1 MSTATKIDD
10 KREFRELYA
19 PGRDP
24 AIVEVPEMTFLMID
38 GTGDP
43 NTSPAFQAAVE
54 ALYAAS
60 YGLKF
65 AIKRG
70 PTGLDHVVMP
80 LEGLWSVPGQTGYPE
95 GAADAWRW
103 TLMLKQPDEVTAEM
117 AADAIH
123 EAAVRKPLVA
133 ATKLRLERFHEGS
146 AAQIMHVGP
155 FNAERPTI
163 ERLMAFIDEQGHVPT
178 GRHHEIYLSD
188 PARTAPEK
196 LRTVIRHAIR

>member
-1 MSTATKIDD
+1 MMAVKVDD
-10 KREFRELYA
+10 KRELRQLYA
-19 PGRDP
+19 PGREP
-24 AIVEVPEMTFLMID
+24 AIVQVPEMTFLMID

-43 NTSPAFQAAVE
+43 NTSPVFRAAVE

-70 PTGLDHVVMP
+70 PTGIDHVVMP
-80 LEGLWSVPGQTGYPE
+80 LEGFWWVPGQPGYPE
-95 GAADAWRW
+95 GGKDEWRW
-103 TLMLKQPDEVTAEM
+103 TLMIKQPDEVTSEM

-123 EAAVRKPLVA
+123 DAAVRKPLEA
-133 ATKLRLERFHEGS
+133 ATKLRLERFEEGV
-146 AAQIMHVGP
+146 AAQVMHVGP

-163 ERLMAFIDEQGHVPT
+163 ERLMAFIGEQGFEPM

-188 PARTAPEK
+188 PSRTAPERLK
-196 LRTVIRHAIR
+196 TIIRHAVR